1 MVEKQTTSFYRPFR
15 YPPSLKLWPLFAYL
29 FFPKTDMLSPSL
41 NDALTAN
48 DDFETPHLH
57 VVRDIM
63 SELIRD
69 VAK

>member
-1 MVEKQTTSFYRPFR
+1 
-15 YPPSLKLWPLFAYL
+15 
-29 FFPKTDMLSPSL
+29 MLSPSL

>member
-1 MVEKQTTSFYRPFR
+1 MGINIHLDS
-15 YPPSLKLWPLFAYL
+15 SLFSHTLFL
-29 FFPKTDMLSPSL
+29 PKTDKLSPLL

>member
-1 MVEKQTTSFYRPFR
+1 MGINIHSELV
-15 YPPSLKLWPLFAYL
+15 LFSHTL
-29 FFPKTDMLSPSL
+29 FLPKTDMLSTSL